1 MSNCFKYENL
11 LVQFKETHKNYDHLF
26 SNQHTT
32 ADLKN
37 EIAQMEEEKEQITKR
52 LERVKKRVDNMNNSS
67 AMLELSR
74 NYRLEIEREE
84 KTNQQKAELKSE
96 LVQLDSKIDRLEKIL
111 KEQQSSYHDLNV
123 ESKKPFSFCI
133 HFSQKTS

>member
-1 MSNCFKYENL
+1 
-11 LVQFKETHKNYDHLF
+11 
-26 SNQHTT
+26 
-32 ADLKN
+32 
-37 EIAQMEEEKEQITKR
+37 MEEEKEQITKR

-67 AMLELSR
+67 AMLDLSR

-123 ESKKPFSFCI
+123 ESEKQF
-133 HFSQKTS
+133 

>member
-1 MSNCFKYENL
+1 
-11 LVQFKETHKNYDHLF
+11 
-26 SNQHTT
+26 
-32 ADLKN
+32 LKN

-67 AMLELSR
+67 AMLDLSR

-123 ESKKPFSFCI
+123 ESEKQF
-133 HFSQKTS
+133 